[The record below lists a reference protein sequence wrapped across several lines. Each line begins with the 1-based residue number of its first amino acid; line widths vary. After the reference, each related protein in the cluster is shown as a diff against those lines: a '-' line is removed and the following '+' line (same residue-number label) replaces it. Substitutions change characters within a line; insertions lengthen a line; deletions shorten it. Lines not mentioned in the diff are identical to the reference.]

1 MTSVFDR
8 LEKVEDRFEEVH
20 NLLADPEVHSNPD
33 KLREYGQE
41 IAELEDIVTAYREY
55 RSVRQEL
62 ESTRQ
67 MLIETQDDDLYAMAQ
82 EEIARLQPEV
92 EQKYERLKLL
102 LLPQDPRDKKN
113 TIIEIRSGEGGEEA
127 ALFAADLYRMYS
139 RYAVL
144 EDWETDVLSTNGTG
158 IGGFS
163 KIIFEIKGKGA
174 YSRMKYESGVHRV
187 QRVPSTE
194 ANGRIHTSTATV
206 AVLPEVDDIEVHINP
221 DDIELEF
228 FRASGHGGQ
237 NVQKNS
243 TAVRIT
249 HKPSGIVIVCQD
261 ERSQL
266 QNRMRAMTI
275 LRAKLFEM
283 EEARQQAELTA
294 SRRDQVGRG
303 ERAEKVRTY
312 NYPQNRLTDHR
323 INLTL
328 YQLDRIMEGNLD
340 DLLNALALADQ
351 TERLEAAGLN

>member
-1 MTSVFDR
+1 MTSVLDR
-8 LEKVEDRFEEVH
+8 LEKVEDRYEEIH
-20 NLLADPEVHSNPD
+20 HLLADPEVHSDPD

-55 RSVRQEL
+55 RSALQEL

-67 MLIETQDDDLYAMAQ
+67 MLVETQDDDLYALAQ
-82 EEIARLQPEV
+82 EEIARLEPEV
-92 EQKYERLKLL
+92 AQKYETLKLL
-102 LLPQDPRDKKN
+102 LLPQDSRDKKN
-113 TIIEIRSGEGGEEA
+113 VIIEIRSGEGGEEA
-127 ALFAADLYRMYS
+127 ALFAADLYRMYA
-139 RYAVL
+139 RYAAL
-144 EDWETDVLSTNGTG
+144 QGWETDVLTTNETG

-194 ANGRIHTSTATV
+194 ASGRIHTSTATV
-206 AVLPEVDDIEVHINP
+206 AVLPEVDDIEVHISP

-249 HKPSGIVIVCQD
+249 HKPSGIVVACQD

-266 QNRMRAMTI
+266 QNRLRAMTI
-275 LRAKLFEM
+275 LRAKLYEM
-283 EEARQQAELTA
+283 EENKQLAEVTA

-312 NYPQNRLTDHR
+312 NYPQNRITDHR

-351 TERLEAAGLN
+351 TERLEAAGLS